1 MFIGMTAGRK
11 SSEFFLKGGGECKK
25 RSGRTTCTNGFLR
38 KRFEMSEDL

>member
-11 SSEFFLKGGGECKK
+11 IIGIFFKGGGECKK